1 MRATSFIFFVVCG
14 IVGLIFEDSA
24 YQFFLFQFCVL
35 FFTLW
40 VGLFLTFRSILSNV
54 ALIVLSVHSF
64 DVISLLNYMVGAE
77 NDTIYNNVYT
87 LHLYDYVSW
96 VAMVGFVPPLVV
108 LASSLFLVKPRPTVF
123 QFLQSVYTPTKP
135 LLYFTL
141 FISLIIIAHNGF
153 YLFGRIPAIVYV
165 VAIIHAA
172 FNLLTFWVGYWN
184 KRLGWVF
191 PVALFS
197 ILVDG
202 VVSVLSGG
210 RFVFFLHIV
219 LYFLGYVAS
228 QPMQRRKWLVAWA
241 IVLAPFMLTLVGVMG
256 VVRDRIGRGDEALR
270 AEGRVEL
277 YLGAFK
283 EVVSGESGISD
294 ERIDQ
299 LAKGRNINWPNLSAI
314 ALTPAVIPYVGF
326 ANISNEVDAIF
337 TIEGLSGGTDLENIT
352 QARVNQIEKGLG
364 SGMANR
370 YGFMVNEGNSVEWG
384 LLADAWS
391 KGGLWMYLALFSLL
405 FFTFLTIE
413 KIISRRSLFERVVY
427 TMVLVR
433 VVWLVS
439 NSQPVYHTIRVLLLY
454 FSMTFLI
461 VQTFKLFSRKI

>member
-1 MRATSFIFFVVCG
+1 
-14 IVGLIFEDSA
+14 
-24 YQFFLFQFCVL
+24 
-35 FFTLW
+35 
-40 VGLFLTFRSILSNV
+40 V
-54 ALIVLSVHSF
+54 AL
-64 DVISLLNYMVGAE
+64 
-77 NDTIYNNVYT
+77 
-87 LHLYDYVSW
+87 
-96 VAMVGFVPPLVV
+96 
-108 LASSLFLVKPRPTVF
+108 VF
-123 QFLQSVYTPTKP
+123 
-135 LLYFTL
+135 
-141 FISLIIIAHNGF
+141 
-153 YLFGRIPAIVYV
+153 
-165 VAIIHAA
+165 
-172 FNLLTFWVGYWN
+172 
-184 KRLGWVF
+184 
-191 PVALFS
+191 
-197 ILVDG
+197 
-202 VVSVLSGG
+202 
-210 RFVFFLHIV
+210 
-219 LYFLGYVAS
+219 
-228 QPMQRRKWLVAWA
+228 
-241 IVLAPFMLTLVGVMG
+241 VLAPFMVTLVGVMG
-256 VVRDRIGRGDEALR
+256 VVRDRIGRGEDALR

-277 YLGAFK
+277 YLEAFK
-283 EVVSGESGISD
+283 EVVTGQSGISD

-299 LAKGRNINWPNLSAI
+299 LGKGRNINWPNLSAI
-314 ALTPAVIPYVGF
+314 ALSPAVIPYVGF
-326 ANISNEVDAIF
+326 ANISDEVSAIF